1 MDNDAAAYCLAQRA
15 IADLKA
21 AILTL
26 LHDADAGNGLRNAD
40 ISRRLRIHRGYCG
53 GHAGCISRT
62 LLDLL
67 ESDDFVVQDPKTK
80 RWSARAR

>member
-1 MDNDAAAYCLAQRA
+1 MDNDEAAYLAQRA
-15 IADLKA
+15 IVDLKA

-26 LHDADAGNGLRNAD
+26 LRDADRENGLRNAD
-40 ISRRLRIHRGYCG
+40 ISRRLRIHGGYRG

-62 LLDLL
+62 VLERL
-67 ESDDFVVQDPKTK
+67 ESDDSVVQDPKTK